1 MMTSIGKQRFG
12 QTQHGA
18 AKSMRNFM
26 HSGTVMTEGIH
37 FENMIGVSIIVP
49 IALIHS

>member
-1 MMTSIGKQRFG
+1 MNKTMIASIGECRVG

-26 HSGTVMTEGIH
+26 HSGAVMTEGIH
-37 FENMIGVSIIVP
+37 FEFTI
-49 IALIHS
+49 